1 MKNFEISNS
10 YFYLVGESMK
20 GYSKIQIEEEVLE
33 YNFEF
38 DFGSVI
44 NTDSGMGLDII
55 IKEMKNIKENKK
67 CSVKETFNEMYGMLS
82 EKNKDDELYY
92 LLRERLF
99 NEYFVYGLE
108 KDASRNMI
116 NKFHKEIFIKIKES
130 KIERK
135 KKFDSAFIINC
146 EVTIFD
152 KCFELNLRKGLGY
165 CIIKTIEDK
174 YINEFNS
181 WFLEKNKM
189 FYLRVPIAGFY
200 SLSYLMTEAIISF
213 FKETRY
219 CKMLLLYDNEIE
231 KLLHIRND

>member
-1 MKNFEISNS
+1 
-10 YFYLVGESMK
+10 
-20 GYSKIQIEEEVLE
+20 
-33 YNFEF
+33 
-38 DFGSVI
+38 
-44 NTDSGMGLDII
+44 
-55 IKEMKNIKENKK
+55 
-67 CSVKETFNEMYGMLS
+67 
-82 EKNKDDELYY
+82 
-92 LLRERLF
+92 
-99 NEYFVYGLE
+99 
-108 KDASRNMI
+108 MI

-189 FYLRVPIAGFY
+189 FYLRYPIRGFY
-200 SLSYLMTEAIISF
+200 SLSHLMAEAIIEA

-219 CKMLLLYDNEIE
+219 CKMTILYDDKVE
-231 KLLHIRND
+231 KLLKIKKD